1 MKESE
6 FVDWL
11 VKSGRQENSA
21 KSVVSGYGE
30 SKTYIL
36 IWIPELRITRL
47 RRS

>member
-21 KSVVSGYGE
+21 KVGCFPGTE
-30 SKTYIL
+30 NRR
-36 IWIPELRITRL
+36 RI
-47 RRS
+47 S